1 MARGVGV
8 GGESSGA
15 SHPRWKERMIGIA
28 LVGGLL
34 TGGFVGRVTAPEG
47 IVRSAAGAAQAGGAA
62 SAAVLGH
69 QHGRLSGYAALK
81 VEMYQA
87 LARLQSR
94 EKAS

>member
-1 MARGVGV
+1 
-8 GGESSGA
+8 
-15 SHPRWKERMIGIA
+15 MIGIA

>member
-1 MARGVGV
+1 
-8 GGESSGA
+8 
-15 SHPRWKERMIGIA
+15 MIGVA

-47 IVRSAAGAAQAGGAA
+47 IVRSAAGAAQAGVAA
-62 SAAVLGH
+62 SPAVLGH
-69 QHGRLSGYAALK
+69 GHGRLTGYGALK
-81 VEMYQA
+81 VEVYRA